1 MKVLKEFKE
10 FAVKGNM
17 IDMAI
22 GVIIG
27 TSFGKVISSLVT
39 DIFMPPIGLLV
50 GNVDFSK
57 LSIVLKQDPE
67 GKADVLLRYGM
78 FINTLIDFLI
88 IALVIFLSIKTIN
101 KLKKPPVPVEVT
113 TKECPKCFSLINI
126 KATKCPNCTSDLE

>member
-1 MKVLKEFKE
+1 MKFFKEFKE

-27 TSFGKVISSLVT
+27 SSFGKIISSFVS
-39 DIFMPPIGLLV
+39 DVIMPPLGLLV
-50 GNVDFSK
+50 GSVDFSK
-57 LSIVLKQDPE
+57 LSIVLKHDPE

-78 FINTLIDFLI
+78 FVNTLIDFLI
-88 IALVIFLSIKTIN
+88 VAFVIFLSIKAIN
-101 KLKKPPVPVEVT
+101 KLKKPAPLAEIT
-113 TKECPKCFSLINI
+113 TKDCPKCFTTIPI